1 MAGRRGGARGLILG
15 LALIA
20 VGAALSQMS
29 VAEPLTR
36 SGEQATPSK
45 PSLFFGK
52 ARQRAKANPAQEV
65 AASRARAADTS
76 CASPWTYSR
85 GLRRCACTR
94 DGYSLQSGD
103 CLLDAATSC
112 GDNEHWSPKRSACV
126 CAEGLKRIG
135 GTCAPDETVT
145 AVADPVAT
153 LPNAGRAHRRAGSG
167 HLARAEMPDR
177 TRLLQGTD
185 RRQARQRDLD
195 RLLELQARQRACRA
209 EGSHC
214 RNACSRRWPSS
225 ARTWTRPHG
234 ASRPSPRRKPS

>member
-20 VGAALSQMS
+20 VGAALSQIS

-135 GTCAPDETVT
+135 GTCAPDEIVT
-145 AVADPVAT
+145 AVADPVTT
-153 LPNAGRAHRRAGSG
+153 LPATPVGLSDEQVQAISRAQSCLTELGYYKGPIDGKRGR
-167 HLARAEMPDR
+167 EY
-177 TRLLQGTD
+177 
-185 RRQARQRDLD
+185 LD
-195 RLLELQARQRACRA
+195 RLLELQARPRA
-209 EGSHC
+209 
-214 RNACSRRWPSS
+214 
-225 ARTWTRPHG
+225 
-234 ASRPSPRRKPS
+234 